1 MLQGFSNLEEAGLT
15 NEGRWLVQAA
25 TRQALVDIY
34 KAGLG
39 VGVKNIITPENIT
52 TFFLEEP
59 LKSDH
64 RALSSR
70 LQIPNLEYGSSQL
83 HFDDVTGLQ
92 EHTQQFSRK
101 EVATLATPRQC
112 CHRNN
117 MYFLWRALNVTTVT
131 GYRCLTFAKLTSP

>member
-15 NEGRWLVQAA
+15 NEGRWLVQVA

-39 VGVKNIITPENIT
+39 VGVTNIITTENIT

-70 LQIPNLEYGSSQL
+70 LKIPNLEYGSIQL
-83 HFDDVTGLQ
+83 HFGDVTGLQ

-101 EVATLATPRQC
+101 EVATLPTLRLC
-112 CHRNN
+112 CHRNKT
-117 MYFLWRALNVTTVT
+117 YFL
-131 GYRCLTFAKLTSP
+131 